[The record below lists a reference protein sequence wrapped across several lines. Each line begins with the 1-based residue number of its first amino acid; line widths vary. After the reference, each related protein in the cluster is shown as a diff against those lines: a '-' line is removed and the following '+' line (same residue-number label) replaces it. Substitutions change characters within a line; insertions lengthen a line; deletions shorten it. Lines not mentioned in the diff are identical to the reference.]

1 MKIVCKPV
9 GAKNHE
15 RDACTDEKQFDLPI
29 GNLFIG
35 IDANGGLEHDFNP
48 SIGCCL
54 NDRLEIFHSVRVPA
68 RQQDERTINS
78 IEGGLVA
85 RVLPLS
91 NCNAAIEGHH
101 SGVPSWQTVVVSRIL
116 NVYEGGVML
125 TLRMALVGMAVS
137 TLPMWSSSQSVA
149 AETPPPNSDTNQP
162 RQLEEFKPLRG
173 LDNTPKGGTLPGGTL
188 PGGTLPGGTLPGGT
202 LPGGTLPGGTLP
214 GGTLP
219 GGTVP
224 GGTLPGGTVPG
235 GTLPGGTLAG
245 GPL

>member
-1 MKIVCKPV
+1 MIIQATAIADGDNAVISADSESSARTI
-9 GAKNHE
+9 GLLGG
-15 RDACTDEKQFDLPI
+15 RDAINRQKQPRNRSHTLLRE
-29 GNLFIG
+29 GVL
-35 IDANGGLEHDFNP
+35 
-48 SIGCCL
+48 
-54 NDRLEIFHSVRVPA
+54 
-68 RQQDERTINS
+68 QINTTT
-78 IEGGLVA
+78 ED
-85 RVLPLS
+85 
-91 NCNAAIEGHH
+91 HY
-101 SGVPSWQTVVVSRIL
+101 SGVPLWQTTVASRML

-137 TLPMWSSSQSVA
+137 TLLMWSSSQSVA

-162 RQLEEFKPLRG
+162 RQLEEFKPLTG

-188 PGGTLPGGTLPGGT
+188 PSGTLPGGTLPGGT

-235 GTLPGGTLAG
+235 GTLPSGTLAG

>member
-1 MKIVCKPV
+1 MIDRILLEGP
-9 GAKNHE
+9 
-15 RDACTDEKQFDLPI
+15 RPLPSQRRYI
-29 GNLFIG
+29 AGHTG
-35 IDANGGLEHDFNP
+35 R
-48 SIGCCL
+48 SIYL
-54 NDRLEIFHSVRVPA
+54 
-68 RQQDERTINS
+68 S
-78 IEGGLVA
+78 IY
-85 RVLPLS
+85 
-91 NCNAAIEGHH
+91 NCNAAIEGYH

-116 NVYEGGVML
+116 KVYEGGVML

-137 TLPMWSSSQSVA
+137 TLLMWSNSQSVA
-149 AETPPPNSDTNQP
+149 AETLPPNSDTNQP